1 VPPQTLVWHESD
13 EPQVATDPPEQ
24 MPSAPAAPQPTQYWP
39 VMIWLGVQVSGQVPS
54 VVKQPPEP
62 ALQAAWQHWL
72 AAPVVQDVCAAVQVQ
87 GLQVSELPL
96 Q

>member
-1 VPPQTLVWHESD
+1 
-13 EPQVATDPPEQ
+13 

-39 VMIWLGVQVSGQVPS
+39 TMIWEAVQVSGHVPS

-62 ALQAAWQHWL
+62 ALHAATQHWL
-72 AAPVVQDVCAAVQVQ
+72 AAPAVQVVCAAVQVQ
-87 GLQVSELPL
+87 GLHVSPLPL